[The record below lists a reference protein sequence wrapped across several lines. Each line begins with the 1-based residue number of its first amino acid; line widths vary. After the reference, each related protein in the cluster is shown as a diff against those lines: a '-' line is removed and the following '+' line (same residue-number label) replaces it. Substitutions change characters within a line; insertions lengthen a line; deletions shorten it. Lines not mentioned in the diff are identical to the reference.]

1 MSISWPAGVTTQED
15 MDNYAR
21 TLFGNCTIVHLLT
34 GTPVDGHPGCFL
46 IRVKGACNN
55 GEWNI
60 WLDLIDKATE
70 ATVPTYGRDDV
81 IHVKSRASGALRARK
96 YDTLPVISNFCTS
109 RVHFGGGKHHSLQ
122 TGSSATTATQSMVK
136 MLMAKFQPTTKRWHE
151 NQPGYH
157 AKAFH
162 LVLNRY
168 KRNDI
173 IEPHQDRSMTYDGPK
188 FKRPRLHF
196 DDPKFKQTWGV

>member
-15 MDNYAR
+15 M
-21 TLFGNCTIVHLLT
+21 TTMLVHLLT

-81 IHVKSRASGALRARK
+81 IHVKSRASGAPRARL

-109 RVHFGGGKHHSLQ
+109 RVHFGGGKHHSL
-122 TGSSATTATQSMVK
+122 
-136 MLMAKFQPTTKRWHE
+136 
-151 NQPGYH
+151 PGYH

-173 IEPHQDRSMTYDGPK
+173 IESHQDRSMTYDGPK